1 MEVLL
6 KEFDRHFIRSWE
18 NCPGR
23 EVSAVKDVHYK
34 DVSLYSNIKRTFS
47 EKRKLQ
53 PQQFCFELNKLW
65 LTYLLLIPKRNS
77 STQ

>member
-47 EKRKLQ
+47 EKGKL
-53 PQQFCFELNKLW
+53 
-65 LTYLLLIPKRNS
+65 
-77 STQ
+77 